1 MLGNYYVFLFNGK
14 INMVKRSV
22 SNLKEQ
28 FQFYPLTPA
37 RWDDFELLFG
47 ERGACGGCWC
57 MTWRLKKSEFDKQ
70 KGAGNK
76 KAMKKMVSGGKEPG
90 IIAYYQGTPVGWCA
104 VAPRTEFIRL
114 EGSRVLAPLDDQP
127 VWSITCFFITKEF
140 RRKGLSTELL
150 KAVIAYCK
158 KKKVKILEAYPAEPY
173 ADNVPAAFAWT
184 GFPSAFL
191 KAGFTEA
198 VRRSKTRP
206 IMRYYL

>member
-1 MLGNYYVFLFNGK
+1 MLK
-14 INMVKRSV
+14 CKTKKQR
-22 SNLKEQ
+22 KE
-28 FQFYPLTPA
+28 FEFYPLTSA
-37 RWDDFELLFG
+37 RWEDFQRLFG

-57 MTWRLKKSEFDKQ
+57 MTWRLKKSEFDMH

-76 KAMKKMVSGGKEPG
+76 KLMKKIVWGGKEPG
-90 IIAYYQGTPVGWCA
+90 IIAYNQGIPVGWCA

-114 EGSRVLAPLDDQP
+114 EGSRVLAPIDDLP

-150 KAVIAYCK
+150 KAVIAYGK

-173 ADNVPAAFAWT
+173 TDNIPAAFAWT
-184 GFPSAFL
+184 GIPSAFL

-198 VRRSKTRP
+198 ARRSKARP